1 MNHIKKRGLGDRLR
15 DAFNAFRGKPMQ
27 TLTFGMEVKRC
38 DNCEYH
44 QNSSIRDY
52 LLVSASTRAA
62 YMDGVQI
69 DLPSGVEGEAVF
81 AEFIARIVDRYLS
94 CDSENIFDEYI
105 ETRLEKEYGH
115 EREK

>member
-1 MNHIKKRGLGDRLR
+1 MNHIKKRGLCDKLR
-15 DAFNAFRGKPMQ
+15 DAFNAFRGKPVRSIA
-27 TLTFGMEVKRC
+27 FGVEVKRC
-38 DNCEYH
+38 DDCTYY
-44 QNSSIRDY
+44 QNSFIRDY

-105 ETRLEKEYGH
+105 ETRLEKEYGY
-115 EREK
+115 EREN